1 MPVTCARCQA
11 PLPNYFFIATNLM
24 PCPSCGT
31 EVRVHAFPAL
41 FRSPPAPAVGEL
53 SVAGEAGCF
62 YHPDKRAI
70 VTCHLCGRFLCGL
83 CNVEFK
89 GQNWCPGCLEA
100 GSRKRK
106 GIDFENHRVL
116 YDSVALAFAT
126 LPFLAFFWP
135 SLIGAPVAIYVSIR
149 YWKAP
154 GSILPRT
161 KIRFLVAILLALGQ
175 LALMGVLIY
184 AMARAPRFT

>member
-11 PLPNYFFIATNLM
+11 PLPNYFFIATNFM
-24 PCPSCGT
+24 PCPSCGAEIT
-31 EVRVHAFPAL
+31 VHAFPAL
-41 FRSPPAPAVGEL
+41 FRTPPAPAVAEL
-53 SVAGEAGCF
+53 SVAGESGCF
-62 YHPDKRAI
+62 FHPDKRAL

-100 GSRKRK
+100 GSRKQK
-106 GIDFENHRVL
+106 GTAFENHRVL

-126 LPFLAFFWP
+126 LPFLALFWP
-135 SLIGAPVAIYVSIR
+135 CLIGAPVAIYVAVR

-154 GSILPRT
+154 SSILPRT
-161 KIRFLVAILLALGQ
+161 KIRFVVAILLALGQ
-175 LALMGVLIY
+175 LALMGALIL
-184 AMARAPRFT
+184 AIARAPRLT

>member
-1 MPVTCARCQA
+1 
-11 PLPNYFFIATNLM
+11 
-24 PCPSCGT
+24 
-31 EVRVHAFPAL
+31 
-41 FRSPPAPAVGEL
+41 
-53 SVAGEAGCF
+53 VAGEAGCF

-83 CNVEFK
+83 CNVDFK
-89 GQNWCPGCLEA
+89 QQNWCPGCLESS
-100 GSRKRK
+100 SRKRK

-126 LPFLAFFWP
+126 LPFLALFYP
-135 SLIGAPVAIYVSIR
+135 SLIGAPVALYISVR

-161 KIRFLVAILLALGQ
+161 KIRFPVAILLAIGQ
-175 LALMGVLIY
+175 LVLMGALIY
-184 AMARAPRFT
+184 TVVHSTRRA